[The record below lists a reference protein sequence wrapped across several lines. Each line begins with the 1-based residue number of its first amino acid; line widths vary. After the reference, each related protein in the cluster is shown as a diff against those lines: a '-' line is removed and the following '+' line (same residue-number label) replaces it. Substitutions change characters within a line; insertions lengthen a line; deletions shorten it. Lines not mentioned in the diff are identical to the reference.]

1 MIRLNLQN
9 TTSSRVG
16 AADGL
21 TEKEFKD
28 FIRKQAD
35 TLKDVRAVKD
45 KGGFGFAKLPFD
57 EEEALR
63 ILKAAAERR
72 QAFQNF
78 VHVGIGGSSLGA
90 VALCRALAHPYH
102 NDLPADARGGP
113 KTYFV
118 DHVDPEG
125 ISKLFDGVDPK
136 KTLFYVVTK
145 SGETV
150 ETITA
155 LTVLFERVKKACGV
169 RFRNHVVVSTDP
181 EKGFLRQFSRDQRL
195 LGLTIPCDVG
205 GRFSALTS
213 VGLFPAAMT
222 GIDVRAI
229 LDGARKMDRF
239 CTSLNPDENLAFLYA
254 AATFLLNERKGK
266 RIQVF
271 MPYAVAL
278 EAVADWFVQLWAES
292 LGKKHA
298 LNGKVV
304 QAGQTPV
311 KALGARD
318 QHSVIQ
324 LFNEGPNDKVIS
336 FLDVDQFRWDDK
348 IPDSVDGGDTTS
360 FLKGKRISEVLH
372 AEKQGTETAL
382 TANKRPNLTLSLKEI
397 SPATLGGLLFTLE
410 WAVVYFAR
418 FANVNPFD
426 QPGVEAG
433 KRAAFQLL
441 GKPGYRK
448 ETQKLSITPP
458 ARR

>member
-9 TTSSRVG
+9 TTSVRVG

-21 TEKEFKD
+21 SEKEFKE
-28 FIRKQAD
+28 FIRRQAEA
-35 TLKDVRAVKD
+35 LRELRAVKD

-57 EEEALR
+57 EEEAIRLLR
-63 ILKAAAERR
+63 AASERR
-72 QAFQNF
+72 AAFQNF

-102 NDLPADARGGP
+102 NDLPVEARGGP
-113 KTYFV
+113 KIYFV

-125 ISKLFDGVDPK
+125 ISKLFDVVDPK

-150 ETITA
+150 ETLTA
-155 LTVLFERVKKACGV
+155 LLVLFERVKKACGS
-169 RFRNHVVVSTDP
+169 RFRQHVVVSTDP
-181 EKGFLRQFSRDQRL
+181 EKGFLRQFAREQRL

-213 VGLFPAAMT
+213 VGLFPAAMA

-229 LDGARKMDRF
+229 LEGARRMDRL
-239 CTSLNPDENLAFLYA
+239 CTNLNPDENLAFLYA
-254 AATFLLNERKGK
+254 AATFLLNERKNK

-278 EAVADWFVQLWAES
+278 ENVADWFVQLWAES
-292 LGKKHA
+292 LGKKYA
-298 LNGKVV
+298 LNGRVV
-304 QAGQTPV
+304 HAGQTPV

-324 LFNEGPNDKVIS
+324 LFNEGPNDKVIT
-336 FLDVDQFRWDDK
+336 FLDVDHFRWDWK
-348 IPDSVDGGDTTS
+348 IPASIDGGDTTS
-360 FLKGKRISEVLH
+360 FLKGKQISEVLR
-372 AEKQGTETAL
+372 AEKLGTETAL
-382 TANKRPNLTLSLKEI
+382 TANRRPNLTFSLKEI
-397 SPATLGGLLFTLE
+397 SPETLGGLLLTLE

-418 FANVNPFD
+418 FAGVNPFD

-441 GKPGYRK
+441 GKPGVTRD
-448 ETQKLSITPP
+448 TQKLSLTPLT
-458 ARR
+458 RR